1 MQRTQQM
8 ANLQIN
14 LDNQFVPPPF
24 GTGVTMSVV
33 QVVTDAEGRVVG
45 QPAHQVQAVVP
56 TDLTPRAAR
65 RAEREA
71 GACGPQAGAPG
82 WLTCASCTT
91 TPPTAAAIV
100 ASSTAGG
107 LVVANVQ
114 NDLLGLA
121 HRSVGTAVESHADL
135 GRTSR
140 RWPAWPFRRAT

>member
-56 TDLTPRAAR
+56 TDLTPELLAALN
-65 RAEREA
+65 AKLVPVGLKLERLD
-71 GACGPQAGAPG
+71 G
-82 WLTCASCTT
+82 
-91 TPPTAAAIV
+91 
-100 ASSTAGG
+100 
-107 LVVANVQ
+107 
-114 NDLLGLA
+114 
-121 HRSVGTAVESHADL
+121 
-135 GRTSR
+135 
-140 RWPAWPFRRAT
+140 